1 MQPGAALM
9 VRKVLL
15 QGNDD
20 TREEDACE
28 TLTGNVRTFY
38 WEVLPLAMRGIIVAV
53 FFFFIPLKQ
62 FPTDLFLTTTET
74 KTLPDSILPGLKCLP
89 GPLRAADTGVL
100 TFLTAGGVVISAK
113 LMETGKVLHAGW
125 QAEKRV
131 TMFSRE
137 RR

>member
-1 MQPGAALM
+1 M

-20 TREEDACE
+20 TREEDVCE

-38 WEVLPLAMRGIIVAV
+38 WKVLPLAMRGIIVAV
-53 FFFFIPLKQ
+53 FFFFIPLNQ

-89 GPLRAADTGVL
+89 GPLRSADTGVL
-100 TFLTAGGVVISAK
+100 TFLTARGVSHISKTHGNGEGAACRLAGGKESYNV
-113 LMETGKVLHAGW
+113 
-125 QAEKRV
+125 
-131 TMFSRE
+131 FP
-137 RR
+137 